1 MATKIPAAKPSS
13 KAPAKKAAG
22 KPVAKAPAA
31 AVKPIKEGFTK
42 SGLAAHLAETSGVEL
57 KSVKLVMA
65 ALEAAA
71 VGSLNKKGLG
81 EFTLPGLLKVVAVK
95 IPAKAK
101 RFGMNPFTKA
111 EQWFPAKP
119 ATVRVKVRPLKKLK
133 DAAL

>member
-1 MATKIPAAKPSS
+1 MATKKPAAKAPA
-13 KAPAKKAAG
+13 KTPAKKAAS
-22 KPVAKAPAA
+22 KPAAKATPT

-42 SGLAAHLAETSGVEL
+42 AGLAAHLAEASGVEL

-71 VGSLNKKGLG
+71 IGSLSKKGLG
-81 EFTLPGLLKVVAVK
+81 EFTLPGLLKVVAMK

-101 RFGMNPFTKA
+101 RFGVNPFTKA

-119 ATVRVKVRPLKKLK
+119 ASVRVKVRPLKKLK